1 MNSFEQFRRAGAF
14 QGYAYGY
21 PHKTAYR
28 KLQPA
33 IPLREM
39 WRDEDTSAL
48 FLYLHI
54 PFCEMR
60 CGFCNLF
67 TTSDSSSELM
77 AQHFAAMR
85 RQAKETMEALGP
97 DAKFARIAIGG
108 GTPSIL
114 PADALED
121 LLRFV
126 SQFPFAGKPLFAVEV
141 SPATVT
147 REKLDLLKAAGATR
161 VSIGVQSFDENETR
175 ALGRSQKRDE
185 VENALAMIRDVGFA
199 ARNIDLIYGIAGQTN
214 ASWMRSLR
222 RALDFQPDELYLYPL
237 YVRPLTLLGRRG
249 EQCEEDKRLE
259 FYRTGRELL
268 LEAGYQQISMR
279 LFRKG
284 AALEGPVY
292 CCQEDG
298 MIGIGAGARSYA
310 SALHYST
317 EWAVSFASVK
327 EIIRNYIATP
337 QSRFRFAE
345 HGIELSLAEQR
356 RRYVVKS
363 VLRREGL
370 DLTAYRARF
379 RSHAIEDFPELLE
392 LIEAGC
398 LEDADGCLLAT
409 PLGFELSDAI
419 GPWLYSN
426 VVVERM
432 NSYALT

>member
-1 MNSFEQFRRAGAF
+1 
-14 QGYAYGY
+14 
-21 PHKTAYR
+21 
-28 KLQPA
+28 
-33 IPLREM
+33 
-39 WRDEDTSAL
+39 
-48 FLYLHI
+48 
-54 PFCEMR
+54 
-60 CGFCNLF
+60 
-67 TTSDSSSELM
+67 
-77 AQHFAAMR
+77 
-85 RQAKETMEALGP
+85 
-97 DAKFARIAIGG
+97 
-108 GTPSIL
+108 
-114 PADALED
+114 
-121 LLRFV
+121 
-126 SQFPFAGKPLFAVEV
+126 
-141 SPATVT
+141 
-147 REKLDLLKAAGATR
+147 
-161 VSIGVQSFDENETR
+161 
-175 ALGRSQKRDE
+175 
-185 VENALAMIRDVGFA
+185 
-199 ARNIDLIYGIAGQTN
+199 LIYGIAGQTN
-214 ASWMRSLR
+214 TSWMRSLR